1 MENLKSGGILE
12 FRFLGLEGYE
22 TEVWD
27 MENHGN
33 AITFM
38 RLNRQKRSKYEKQQ
52 TNQKISSFQ

>member
-38 RLNRQKRSKYEKQQ
+38 RLNRQKRSKFEKQQ
-52 TNQKISSFQ
+52 KSKRRV